1 MNTWTLNLHVQKMK
15 TRTPCGELVWRSNMR
30 RCRFEDG
37 SRYCPSTCKWYF
49 RFYQTSKSFQE
60 CWRIWL
66 EKFKTRFSFYE
77 HFFSFHHKVV
87 KKKGIINSCGKGREK
102 KIANLQKAWGRKRRQ
117 GQGWRKTN
125 VLWEIGYYTCS
136 LPPPLLL
143 GLRVRERCPQTTIG
157 IYQALLTVCT
167 GWPDQR
173 VESYSMWT
181 QRQKRFNFN
190 IRVQE
195 PI

>member
-1 MNTWTLNLHVQKMK
+1 MK

-102 KIANLQKAWGRKRRQ
+102 KIANLQKDWGRKRRQ

-136 LPPPLLL
+136 LPPSLAWTEGPWTLPANYNWNLPSPTHSL
-143 GLRVRERCPQTTIG
+143 HRMAGPK
-157 IYQALLTVCT
+157 
-167 GWPDQR
+167 GWKLQHVNTETKKDLI
-173 VESYSMWT
+173 S
-181 QRQKRFNFN
+181 
-190 IRVQE
+190 I
-195 PI
+195 